1 MDVKNTGKFICA
13 LRKEKGLTQAALA
26 ETLGISNR
34 TVSKWENGDGMPDIA
49 LLQEVAS
56 ALGVTVDELLRGERN
71 PAPAAEIKVTE
82 IENRDNLDNIFL
94 ISYVI
99 SLFVGIFGAVLGGIN
114 ELYCIWAF
122 RILFYTHWEIIF
134 AAVSFFAVVLSGLV
148 YSIGVTRLG
157 VSYSRAEIMRKVSR
171 KTWTLSLILAVFPST
186 FLLRLADCFA
196 PCGMFWFIAAAIIL
210 AFTALFV
217 YLYKKL
223 ISSESE

>member
-1 MDVKNTGKFICA
+1 MDVKKTGKFICA
-13 LRKEKGLTQAALA
+13 LRKEKNLTQAALA
-26 ETLGISNR
+26 EMLGISNR

-49 LLQEVAS
+49 LLPEVA
-56 ALGVTVDELLRGERN
+56 GVFDVTVDELLKGERN
-71 PAPAAEIKVTE
+71 PAPVADIKVTE

-134 AAVSFFAVVLSGLV
+134 AAVSFFSVVLSGLI
-148 YSIGVTRLG
+148 YSVGVTRLG
-157 VSYSRAEIMRKVSR
+157 VSYSRAEILRKVGR
-171 KTWTLSLILAVFPST
+171 RTWILSLVLAAFPST

-196 PCGMFWFIAAAIIL
+196 PSGTFWLFAAAIIL
-210 AFTALFV
+210 AFIVLFV

-223 ISSESE
+223 HCSKI

>member
-1 MDVKNTGKFICA
+1 MDVKKTGKFICA
-13 LRKEKGLTQAALA
+13 LRKEKNLTQAALA
-26 ETLGISNR
+26 EMLGISNR

-49 LLQEVAS
+49 LLPEVA
-56 ALGVTVDELLRGERN
+56 GVFDVTVDELLKGERN
-71 PAPAAEIKVTE
+71 PAPVADIKVTE

-134 AAVSFFAVVLSGLV
+134 AAVSFFSVVLSGLI
-148 YSIGVTRLG
+148 YSVGVTRLG
-157 VSYSRAEIMRKVSR
+157 VSYSRAEILRKVGR
-171 KTWTLSLILAVFPST
+171 RTWILSLVLAVFPST

-196 PCGMFWFIAAAIIL
+196 PRDTFWLFAAAIIL
-210 AFTALFV
+210 AFVVLFV

-223 ISSESE
+223 HCSKN

>member
-1 MDVKNTGKFICA
+1 MDVKKTGKFICA
-13 LRKEKGLTQAALA
+13 LRKEKALTQAALA
-26 ETLGISNR
+26 EMLGISNR

-49 LLQEVAS
+49 LLPGVANVFD
-56 ALGVTVDELLRGERN
+56 VTVDELLKGERN
-71 PAPAAEIKVTE
+71 PAPVADIKVTE
-82 IENRDNLDNIFL
+82 IESRDNLDNIFL

-134 AAVSFFAVVLSGLV
+134 AAMSFFSVVLSGLI
-148 YSIGVTRLG
+148 YSVGVTRLG
-157 VSYSRAEIMRKVSR
+157 VSYSRAEIMRKVGR
-171 KTWTLSLILAVFPST
+171 RTWTLSLILAVFPST

-196 PCGMFWFIAAAIIL
+196 PRGTFWCFAAAIIL
-210 AFTALFV
+210 ALAVLFI

-223 ISSESE
+223 CHSKI